1 MEKLKKV
8 RPFYLILLLLFYIL
22 HHYNR
27 FFGFISS
34 AQIILY
40 SIILFLTGL
49 CYFLLNFFYK
59 SPLKASLITFCL
71 MSFLLFFGPYHD
83 FLKLIFAETVL
94 SSYKVVVPTTFIIIL
109 LFTFYLN
116 KRPDSLGR
124 FSRYL
129 NVLMII
135 LCTVEVFTLLFKA
148 KRFMEDHNLI
158 YPELS
163 MCNNYTPLDLPDSTK
178 PDIFYLVFDEYTS
191 NQTLQDVWHF
201 DNSDVTDWLSKK
213 GFYIIPHSKSN
224 YNLTPFSISSVFNM
238 NYFDGEKVSKGSR
251 VNELQATRSLSKNET
266 FCILE
271 KENYLIRFIAPFNNS
286 IEKNGLAYYF
296 DYLSEEQLYIATF
309 FGRFKKDILWNF
321 RRLEVDQPGANP
333 PSHTKKVKD
342 LNITISKIKGTTEA
356 SIERKPKFV
365 YGHFMVT
372 HEPHIFDSTGRVR
385 KDFIA
390 DNEPFKTY
398 TQQVLYVNSII
409 RDLVNYIQATN
420 KRKTVI
426 LIQGDHGYRNF
437 PSRTRTYDFPIFN
450 AVYLP
455 DQDYNQFYK
464 KMSPVNTFRVLFNH
478 YFYQKFKLLPDSS
491 VVVNQL

>member
-1 MEKLKKV
+1 MEESKKV
-8 RPFYLILLLLFYIL
+8 RPFYLILFLLFYIL

-34 AQIILY
+34 AQIIFY
-40 SIILFLTGL
+40 SIIVFLTGTF
-49 CYFLLNFFYK
+49 YFLLNSFYK
-59 SPLKASLITFCL
+59 SSLKASLFTFCV
-71 MSFLLFFGPYHD
+71 MSFMLFFGPYHD
-83 FLKLIFAETVL
+83 FLKMIFAETVL
-94 SSYKVVVPTTFIIIL
+94 SSYKVIVPTTFIIIL

-124 FSRYL
+124 FSKYL
-129 NVLMII
+129 NFLMVIF
-135 LCTVEVFTLLFKA
+135 CTIEVFTLLVKA
-148 KRFMEDHNLI
+148 KQFTEHHNLL

-163 MCNNYTPLDLPDSTK
+163 LCNNYTPLALPDSTK

-201 DNSDVTDWLSKK
+201 DNSNITDWLSKK
-213 GFYIIPHSKSN
+213 GFYIMPDSKSN

-238 NYFDGEKVSKGSR
+238 NYFNREKVSKGSR

-271 KENYLIRFIAPFNNS
+271 KENYVTRFIAPFNNS
-286 IEKNGLAYYF
+286 IEKNGLSYYF
-296 DYLSEEQLYIATF
+296 DFLSEEQLYLATF

-321 RRLEVDQPGANP
+321 TRIKVDDGTTP
-333 PSHTKKVKD
+333 PSYVKKAKD
-342 LNITISKIKGTTEA
+342 LKTTISKIKEATEL

-372 HEPHIFDSTGRVR
+372 HEPHLFDSTGRNR
-385 KDFIA
+385 K
-390 DNEPFKTY
+390 NLVVNSEPFKTY
-398 TQQVLYVNSII
+398 TQQVLYANSII
-409 RDLVNYIQATN
+409 KELVNHIQATN

-426 LIQGDHGYRNF
+426 FIQGDHGYRNF
-437 PSRTRTYDFPIFN
+437 PPGMKTYDFPIFN

-455 DQDYNQFYK
+455 DQDYDQFYK

-491 VVVNQL
+491 FVVNQL